1 MDDEIPWMGERSPT
15 SNLPSTRRAS
25 TLLSCEMG
33 KITNS
38 ISNLQVHARYF
49 TSLLHSMVK
58 TTLEAGTILIP
69 YYWTDRQWRRLRKGE
84 GYVQNQVSDSRAGL
98 SLELNQHHVSSSPV
112 HNP

>member
-1 MDDEIPWMGERSPT
+1 MDDEIPRMVERSPT
-15 SNLPSTRRAS
+15 SNLPSTCLAS

-38 ISNLQVHARYF
+38 ISNLPVRAWYF

-69 YYWTDRQWRRLRKGE
+69 YYWTDKE
-84 GYVQNQVSDSRAGL
+84 MEEA
-98 SLELNQHHVSSSPV
+98 
-112 HNP
+112 